1 MSFTEKMM
9 KNKPRRSWVAAFLTI
24 LFSIGLGH
32 IYSGRLKRGLILF
45 AIGQLLFLASAI
57 SLTVIPP
64 SAYYMAFLI
73 GINFAYFVFCIFDA
87 VAAARRGRKDYR
99 LVSYNRWYVYV
110 GFIVLAGLVDGFLIP
125 GYISANYVQ
134 AFKMPTGSMEPT
146 LLIGDRLLVNKRTYR
161 EGEPRRGD
169 LIIFKYPEDP
179 EVSYI
184 KRLIGLPG
192 EKIEIKERTVY
203 INDSPIEEDYTQY
216 INPGS
221 LFDRYGP
228 AYIPKK
234 GDAIEF
240 LESGTKVNGTVMY
253 GEVVQSDQD
262 KTASYTGPHVVSQN
276 QYFAMGDNRDNSKD
290 SRYWGTV
297 PRDHLLG
304 RVLIIYWSLETPR
317 GEYLYQKP
325 VDRLKRSINL
335 LLQLRGKT
343 RWDRIFM
350 PIG

>member
-1 MSFTEKMM
+1 VFTEEIM
-9 KNKPRRSWVAAFLTI
+9 KNKPRRSWVAALLTI

-32 IYSGRLKRGLILF
+32 MYSGRLKRGILLF
-45 AIGQLLFLASAI
+45 AFGQLLFLLSAI
-57 SLTVIPP
+57 SLTVVAPAT
-64 SAYYMAFLI
+64 SYMIFVVA
-73 GINFAYFVFCIFDA
+73 INLAYFIFCVFDA
-87 VAAARRGRKDYR
+87 ALVARRGREDYQP
-99 LVSYNRWYVYV
+99 VNYNRWFAYI

-146 LLIGDRLLVNKRTYR
+146 LLIGDRLLVNKRIYR
-161 EGEPRRGD
+161 EDEPRRGD
-169 LIIFKYPEDP
+169 LIVFKYPEDP
-179 EVSYI
+179 EVSYV

-192 EKIEIKERTVY
+192 EKIEIRERTVY
-203 INDSPIEEDYTQY
+203 INDSPIDEDYTQY

-221 LFDRYGP
+221 LSDRYGP

-234 GDAIEF
+234 GDAFEF
-240 LESGTKVNGTVMY
+240 LESGTKVNGAVMY
-253 GEVVQSDQD
+253 GEVVQSYQD
-262 KTASYTGPHVVSQN
+262 KTASYTGSYAVSQN
-276 QYFAMGDNRDNSKD
+276 QYFAIGDNRDNSKD

-297 PRDHLLG
+297 PRDYLLG

-325 VDRLKRSINL
+325 VDRLKRSIDL
-335 LLQLRGKT
+335 LLQWRSKT